1 MKRLILLCVISLL
14 TGKLMAAGF
23 TISPAPWCTF
33 STITF
38 TDTTTEKTVVDWL
51 WYFGDDSTF
60 SGAATATHMYLNP
73 GIYVVSC
80 KLTYSDN
87 ATDSLSQ
94 EITVHGIFADF
105 TADKRFKAC
114 PELRCQF
121 SDASTGD
128 SLSYQWNFG
137 DTLPYQINISTDKD
151 PLHIYAYAGHYDV
164 SLIVIDKNGCSDTMA
179 KENFIHV
186 GGSYGKFY
194 MDTISGNVP
203 LRVTFSFDID
213 VANTDTLWIFYGDGT
228 DEITTFVGAPMKHT
242 YTIPGN
248 YNPIMCLKKWVYDS
262 LSGNLVKCITC
273 FMSTDTIKIHDPS
286 DIRSIHHDGKL
297 HIYPNPSSDN
307 FTLDNGQELMKEVSL
322 YDVMGRKV
330 KHLPVNAPST
340 TVDVSDLPNGI
351 YVVKI
356 ITDEGIIIRKMQK
369 HK

>member
-14 TGKLMAAGF
+14 TGKLMPAGF
-23 TISPAPWCTF
+23 TISSAPWCTS

-60 SGAATATHMYLNP
+60 SGAAIATHMYLNP

-87 ATDSLSQ
+87 ATDSISQ
-94 EITVHGIFADF
+94 EIIVQGVYADF

-114 PELRCQF
+114 PEMQCHF
-121 SDASTGD
+121 SDASIGD
-128 SLSYQWNFG
+128 SLIYQWNFG
-137 DTLPYQINISTDKD
+137 DTLQHQINISTDKD
-151 PLHIYAYAGHYDV
+151 PSHLYAYAGHYDV
-164 SLIVIDKNGCSDTMA
+164 TLIVIDKNGCSDTMV
-179 KENFIHV
+179 KENYIHV
-186 GGSYGKFY
+186 DGPYGKFQL
-194 MDTISGNVP
+194 DTISGNLP
-203 LRVTFSFDID
+203 LRVTFSFDVD
-213 VANTDTLWIFYGDGT
+213 VANTDTLILFYGDGT
-228 DEITTFVGAPMKHT
+228 HDINTFVGAPMKHT
-242 YTIPGN
+242 YIKQGN
-248 YNPIMCLKKWVYDS
+248 YAPYMCLIKWVYDS
-262 LSGNLVKCITC
+262 LSYNLVKCMTC
-273 FMSTDTIKIHDPS
+273 FMSTDSIVIHDPS
-286 DIRSIHHDGKL
+286 DIRSINQDGKL

-307 FTLDNGQELMKEVSL
+307 FTLDNGQELMKEVYL

-356 ITDEGIIIRKMQK
+356 STASGVLVRKVQVVK
-369 HK
+369 